1 MLVLVLVEDV
11 LVPLMVLDVDD
22 VDDAMPARQMKCVP
36 TAHAHG
42 IHVIATEVWLGGA
55 ARAYRYNGV
64 APFTPWFRFPG
75 TSVEFG
81 GRF

>member
-1 MLVLVLVEDV
+1 VLVLE
-11 LVPLMVLDVDD
+11 LDDDDDDDDDNDDDDDD
-22 VDDAMPARQMKCVP
+22 VAIPARQMKCVP

-42 IHVIATEVWLGGA
+42 LHVIATDVWLGGA
-55 ARAYRYNGV
+55 ARAYRYKGG
-64 APFTPWFRFPG
+64 APITPWLRLPG